1 MNGKPEWKCR
11 WGRLRKFLNAR
22 LSSLNFFPTKKKGG
36 IEDWQ
41 HYQSTKEDWCSNRVH
56 PWRKKCLKVGSHIQH
71 EDADNHYKPLW
82 HSTETGHKGDFPGG
96 SMVENLPSNAG
107 DMGSISGGGTKIPHA
122 AGQLSPCATATEPPP
137 LKEREACVTLLRPC
151 PSTRK
156 KPMHHNCWACAP
168 QEKPVCHDKDPI
180 QPKINNF

>member
-96 SMVENLPSNAG
+96 SMVENPPCNVVVQLLSHVQLFVTPWTAACQAFLSLTISQSLPKFMSIESLMLSNHLIFILA
-107 DMGSISGGGTKIPHA
+107 M
-122 AGQLSPCATATEPPP
+122 
-137 LKEREACVTLLRPC
+137 
-151 PSTRK
+151 
-156 KPMHHNCWACAP
+156 
-168 QEKPVCHDKDPI
+168 
-180 QPKINNF
+180 